1 MAVKGLQT
9 HSQPQSPN
17 SSPFAGA
24 RGTDVGPGVA
34 GSRSGGAGGCGRG
47 QGPPGDSAH
56 PGTGDIAA
64 PHGLWQQ
71 QATSSFMGGIEGGSS
86 ACARLWG
93 TCIFNILGA

>member
-1 MAVKGLQT
+1 M
-9 HSQPQSPN
+9 
-17 SSPFAGA
+17 
-24 RGTDVGPGVA
+24 GPGVA